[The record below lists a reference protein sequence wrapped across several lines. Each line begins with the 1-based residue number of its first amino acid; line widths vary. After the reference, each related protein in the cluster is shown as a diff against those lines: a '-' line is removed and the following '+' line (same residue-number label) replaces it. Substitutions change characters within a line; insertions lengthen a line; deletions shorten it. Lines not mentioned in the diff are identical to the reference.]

1 MLSDIDVKNQ
11 VREFYNQVGWQ
22 EASDGF
28 YQNASYEDL
37 RPVSHGYIHS
47 CHMRVLRHLNPSG
60 GLLLDAGSGPIQ
72 YPEYLEYS
80 KDYHQR
86 VCADISV
93 VALQEARK
101 RVGDHGLF
109 IVCDIANLPFK
120 DNAFDGIVS
129 LHTIHHLPAEDH
141 IRAYQ
146 ELYRTLAQAGKG
158 VIVNGWDNPPLTVF
172 LNIWISLAENL
183 FALLQHRSKVSS
195 NNKVITSP
203 EDQTSNRGTY
213 IRKHNATWLQKEVGT
228 LMPIKIWCW
237 RSVSVR
243 FLRTFIHKR
252 FAGKWLLKI
261 VYWKEELFP
270 HLLGKYGQYPLIE
283 LSKYE

>member
-1 MLSDIDVKNQ
+1 MLSDIEVKNQ
-11 VREFYNQVGWQ
+11 VREFYDQVGWQ

-37 RPVSHGYIHS
+37 RPVAHEYIHN

-80 KDYHQR
+80 KYFQHR

-101 RVGDHGLF
+101 RIGVHGFF
-109 IVCDIANLPFK
+109 IVCDVANLPFK
-120 DNAFDGIVS
+120 SNTFDGMVS
-129 LHTIHHLPAEDH
+129 LHTIHHLPPDDH

-146 ELYRTLAQAGKG
+146 ELYRTLAPAGKG

-172 LNIWISLAENL
+172 LNIWIGLAESL
-183 FALLQHRSKVSS
+183 YALLRSRVKVAGHAEDL
-195 NNKVITSP
+195 SP
-203 EDQTSNRGTY
+203 SVNQTANRGTY
-213 IRKHNATWLQKEVGT
+213 IRKHNASWLQKEVGC
-228 LMPIKIWCW
+228 LMPLKIWCW

-243 FLRTFIHKR
+243 FLRTFIHER
-252 FAGKWLLKI
+252 YAGKWLLKI
-261 VYWKEELFP
+261 LYWKEERFPLF
-270 HLLGKYGQYPLIE
+270 LGKYGQYPLIV
-283 LSKYE
+283 LSKYI

>member
-1 MLSDIDVKNQ
+1 MLTDIEVKNQ
-11 VREFYNQVGWQ
+11 VREFYDQVGWQ
-22 EASDGF
+22 EASDGL

-37 RPVSHGYIHS
+37 RPVAHDYIHN

-80 KDYHQR
+80 KGFQHR

-101 RVGDHGLF
+101 RIGEHGFF
-109 IVCDIANLPFK
+109 IVCDVANLPFRS
-120 DNAFDGIVS
+120 NTFDGMVS
-129 LHTIHHLPAEDH
+129 LHTIHHLPPDEH

-146 ELYRTLAQAGKG
+146 ELYRTLAPAGKG

-172 LNIWISLAENL
+172 LNIWIGLAESL
-183 FALLQHRSKVSS
+183 YALLQPRSKVAVLGEGLTSS
-195 NNKVITSP
+195 VN
-203 EDQTSNRGTY
+203 QTANRGTY
-213 IRKHNATWLQKEVGT
+213 IRKHNASWLQKEVGS
-228 LMPIKIWCW
+228 LMPLKIWCW

-243 FLRTFIHKR
+243 FLRTFIQER
-252 FAGKWLLKI
+252 YAGKWLLKI
-261 VYWKEELFP
+261 LYWKEERFP

-283 LSKYE
+283 LSKY